1 MTVVITVVIPLFNK
15 EPHIAKTLESVLT
28 QTTPASDIFVVDDG
42 SNDQGA
48 AVVARFADQGVR
60 LIRQANQGESVARN
74 TGIAAANTP
83 YIAFLDADD
92 WWMPGHMEELTR
104 LIQDYPNADMFST
117 SHLIRREG
125 QIYRAKTALPE
136 GWRGELSNFF
146 DQYAQ
151 GLSLINSSTA
161 CVRRSAMLAIGGF
174 PVGIKRGPDV
184 ITWINMALNGR
195 VAHVNVTTA
204 VYNQEAVNRTNTL
217 REQDPPG
224 SLQYLASLISDPKVG
239 VEKKTSLRKL
249 FNNIAFYTAAGFC
262 LEGDKSGARKI
273 LSLTWQTQSY
283 PTAFVTS
290 VLLFVPT
297 PALRLAKKLRLKTA

>member
-1 MTVVITVVIPLFNK
+1 MITVVIPLYNK
-15 EPHIAKTLESVLT
+15 EPHISKTLESVLR
-28 QTTPASDIFVVDDG
+28 QTTPASDIVVVDDG
-42 SNDQGA
+42 SEDQGA
-48 AVVARFADQGVR
+48 AVVTRFADQGVR
-60 LIRQANQGESVARN
+60 LIQQANQGESVARN
-74 TGIAAANTP
+74 TGIVAANTP

-92 WWMPGHMEELTR
+92 WWMPEHLAELTE
-104 LIQDYPNADMFST
+104 LIEDHPNADMFST

-125 QIYRAKTALPE
+125 QTYRAKRTLPE

-151 GLSLINSSTA
+151 GLSIINSSTA

-174 PVGIKRGPDV
+174 PVGVKRGPDV
-184 ITWINMALNGR
+184 ITWINLALNGR

-217 REQDPPG
+217 REQEPPG
-224 SLQYLASLISDPKVG
+224 SLQYLSSLISDPRVG

-249 FNNIAFYTAAGFC
+249 FNKIAFYTAAGFC
-262 LEGDKSGARKI
+262 LEGDKAGARKI
-273 LSLTWQTQSY
+273 LSMTWRTQSY
-283 PTAFVTS
+283 STAFATS
-290 VLLFVPT
+290 LLLFVPT